1 LRQPGE
7 IFFKN
12 IFQVFLDFRQIFP
25 LFWVV
30 VGKNVELSQIRE
42 RMFRGQFTYSIDS
55 KGRIAIP
62 AKLRK
67 HISADANETFVMTRG
82 LSNCIDLYPLD
93 EWQKIEESLL
103 NLNSFQPDDARF
115 IRMFVQFAAEDV
127 MDGQSRIMIPSTLIT
142 YAKIEKEVL
151 ILGALKKIEVW
162 NPKIYEEYLL
172 QSPQTYEEI
181 AAKVMAS
188 K

>member
-1 LRQPGE
+1 M
-7 IFFKN
+7 
-12 IFQVFLDFRQIFP
+12 
-25 LFWVV
+25 
-30 VGKNVELSQIRE
+30 ELSQIRE
-42 RMFRGQFTYSIDS
+42 KMFRGQFTYSMDS

-127 MDGQSRIMIPSTLIT
+127 MDGQSRIMIPSTLIN

-162 NPKIYEEYLL
+162 NPQVYEEYLL

>member
-1 LRQPGE
+1 
-7 IFFKN
+7 
-12 IFQVFLDFRQIFP
+12 
-25 LFWVV
+25 
-30 VGKNVELSQIRE
+30 
-42 RMFRGQFTYSIDS
+42 MFRGQFTYSIDS

-67 HISADANETFVMTRG
+67 HVAADANDTFVMTRG

-93 EWQKIEESLL
+93 EWQRIEEKLL
-103 NLNSFQPDDARF
+103 QLNSFQPDDARF
-115 IRMFVQFAAEDV
+115 IRMFVQFASEDV
-127 MDGQSRIMIPSTLIT
+127 MDGQSRILIPSTLIS

-162 NPKIYEEYLL
+162 NPKIYDEYLS
-172 QSPQTYEEI
+172 QSSQTYEEI

>member
-1 LRQPGE
+1 M
-7 IFFKN
+7 FK
-12 IFQVFLDFRQIFP
+12 
-25 LFWVV
+25 
-30 VGKNVELSQIRE
+30 
-42 RMFRGQFTYSIDS
+42 GQFTYSIDS

-67 HISADANETFVMTRG
+67 HVAADANDTFVMTRG

-93 EWQKIEESLL
+93 EWQRIEEKLL
-103 NLNSFQPDDARF
+103 QLNSFQPDDSRF
-115 IRMFVQFAAEDV
+115 IRMFVQYATEDT
-127 MDGQSRIMIPSTLIT
+127 MDGQSRILIPSLLIE

-162 NPKIYEEYLL
+162 NPKIYDEYLN
-172 QSPQTYEEI
+172 QSSQTYEEI